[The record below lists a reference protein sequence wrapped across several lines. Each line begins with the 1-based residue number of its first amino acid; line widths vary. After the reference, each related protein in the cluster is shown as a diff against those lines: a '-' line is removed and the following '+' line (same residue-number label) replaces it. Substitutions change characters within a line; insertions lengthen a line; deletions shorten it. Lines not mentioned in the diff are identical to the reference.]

1 MRGFVG
7 GKGVGQVCAECV
19 GIGFGGV
26 AVEAGGN
33 IEGDFQAV

>member
-1 MRGFVG
+1 MRRFIG
-7 GKGVGQVCAECV
+7 GKGVGQVCAERV
-19 GIGFGGV
+19 GIGFGAV

>member
-1 MRGFVG
+1 MRRFIG
-7 GKGVGQVCAECV
+7 GKGVGQVCTEC
-19 GIGFGGV
+19 IWISFGGI